1 MRFEIYHQLGFQYKW
16 NFQSITEDM
25 TGDGVIIG
33 SRWLSREKVEAL
45 PEYVRSRALF
55 DPQFFL
61 PGVPKGS
68 LADYDFFPQIAADG
82 FQSSDY
88 AEESAGISA
97 SRCVAFQRANDFHY
111 IVIPTRYMAG
121 MPGNFI
127 ATQEEL
133 FVSPFLTAIAQQDC
147 SRPILLQLVLTEN
160 MLKDEEY
167 AVDLLNWITGLSQ
180 ISGVY
185 LIMEHTGTS
194 KQLKDADLLFRLLRF
209 VAALRD
215 NDVAVVL
222 GYLNTE
228 AVVLSLADP
237 SIVTMGVYENTRS
250 FRIRTF
256 DQSES
261 PPRGPNPRLYF
272 SRCLQWIEHNYH
284 GALRRQMRDR
294 NLFDDNKYNT
304 KLFEATFQWHFTK
317 PELYKHHFIE
327 FSRQLRQIASVDAAD
342 RYALVTRMIR
352 EAMANFEAV
361 DRAGIVLSSDNDGSH
376 LPLWL
381 TAINEFAQYRGWR
394 Q

>member
-1 MRFEIYHQLGFQYKW
+1 VRFEIYHQLGFQHKW
-16 NFQSITEDM
+16 NLQSIAGDA
-25 TGDGVIIG
+25 TGDGTIIG
-33 SRWLSREKVEAL
+33 GRWLERKAVDAL
-45 PEYVRSRALF
+45 PEYVRSRAMF

-61 PGVPKGS
+61 PSQPKGS
-68 LADYDFFPQIAADG
+68 LTTYDFFPQLAADG

-97 SRCVAFQRANDFHY
+97 SRCVAFQRANDFRF

-133 FVSPFLTAIAQQDC
+133 FVSPFLAAIEEQECAT
-147 SRPILLQLVLTEN
+147 PALVQLVLTEN
-160 MLKDEEY
+160 MLKDDDY
-167 AVDLLNWITGLSQ
+167 AADLLNWITGLGG
-180 ISGVY
+180 IAGVY
-185 LIMEHTGTS
+185 LIVEASSTS
-194 KQLKDADLLFRLLRF
+194 KQVKDADLLFRVLRF

-215 NDVAVVL
+215 NELLVVL

-256 DQSES
+256 DQTES
-261 PPRGPNPRLYF
+261 PPHGPNPRLYF
-272 SRCLQWIEHNYH
+272 SQCLQWIEHNYH
-284 GALRRQMRDR
+284 GAIRRQMRDR
-294 NLFDDNKYNT
+294 DLFDDNKYNA
-304 KLFEATFQWHFTK
+304 KMFEPSFQWHFSK
-317 PELYKHHFIE
+317 PELYKHHFLE
-327 FSRQLRQIASVDAAD
+327 FSRQLRQVAVVEGAE
-342 RYALVTRMIR
+342 RYVLVRQMICH
-352 EAMANFEAV
+352 AMASFDAM
-361 DRAGIVLSSDNDGSH
+361 DRAGIVLSSENDGSH

-381 TAINEFAQYRGWR
+381 TAMNEFANEQGWR